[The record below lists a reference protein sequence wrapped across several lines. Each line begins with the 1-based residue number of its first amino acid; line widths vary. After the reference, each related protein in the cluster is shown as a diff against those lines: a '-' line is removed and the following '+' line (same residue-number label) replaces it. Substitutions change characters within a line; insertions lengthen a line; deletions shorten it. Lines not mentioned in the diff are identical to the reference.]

1 MFWFSGFWCTIN
13 TEDVGR
19 MLIMVYSVT
28 EAETIEGLFDISG
41 LRTFISADVADFAAR
56 DVLLE
61 LRFAEDHSVLA
72 LLSDRTRQ

>member
-1 MFWFSGFWCTIN
+1 
-13 TEDVGR
+13 
-19 MLIMVYSVT
+19 MVYSVT

-41 LRTFISADVADFAAR
+41 LGTFISADVADFAAR